1 MSDYKQAE
9 NSANLFYNDVGDN
22 PKRPNWKT
30 ISTVTFNGVEGRIS
44 GWTKTAKNGN
54 EYISIKFETTTLDVV
69 PCTLSLMCDAKLPPS
84 TVNAVVK
91 PELLTLLTVPTNFL
105 RASVIP

>member
-54 EYISIKFETTTLDVV
+54 EYISIVFESSDEYESKRT
-69 PCTLSLMCDAKLPPS
+69 SKPS
-84 TVNAVVK
+84 TQKDVDDL
-91 PELLTLLTVPTNFL
+91 PF
-105 RASVIP
+105 

>member
-1 MSDYKQAE
+1 MSDYKQTE
-9 NSANLFYNDVGDN
+9 NSANLFFNDVGDN

-54 EYISIKFETTTLDVV
+54 EYISIKFESNNEYESKRGNSTA
-69 PCTLSLMCDAKLPPS
+69 SAKQNVDDLP
-84 TVNAVVK
+84 
-91 PELLTLLTVPTNFL
+91 F
-105 RASVIP
+105 